1 MSFET
6 FLRFELMKR
15 NLDDYM
21 INYYLS
27 HFTPD
32 IIVRDF
38 NIEVT
43 DEEYIE
49 YLKEL
54 DKLFRNMRR

>member
-1 MSFET
+1 MSFFN

-43 DEEYIE
+43 DEEHIE

-54 DKLFRNMRR
+54 DKLFRNMRK